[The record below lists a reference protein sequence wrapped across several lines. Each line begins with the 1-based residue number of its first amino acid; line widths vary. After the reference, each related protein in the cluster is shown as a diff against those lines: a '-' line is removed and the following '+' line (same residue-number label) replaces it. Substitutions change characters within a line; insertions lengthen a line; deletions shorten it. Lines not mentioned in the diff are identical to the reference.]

1 MAYKLIGKNFT
12 PPDVRAKITG
22 KAKYAEDFKADGMV
36 YIKMLLSPMPNA
48 NVISMDASEAL
59 DMDGV
64 IDILTADD
72 VPAPPPPADPM
83 LTNNPK
89 YAGQPIL
96 AIAAVD
102 EATAAEALEKI
113 KITYEAL
120 PFTIDPLDS
129 LYPGG
134 PDVYDHINSAT
145 RGFKTKKIKWTAR
158 DFAVAG
164 EDKLPMGEASK
175 EWEYGDIEAGIKN
188 AAYIIDESFV
198 TASNSHHSMEP
209 RSAFAYWENG
219 KCHLHGSSQSQSFM
233 MPGLSQMLGIPA
245 SDIIY
250 VAEFCGGGFGSKGS
264 PYPTMLLP
272 AHMSRKIGRPCMLR
286 ITRAEEYYLGS
297 ARSGFQGNVKL
308 GFNKKGRIL
317 AADLY
322 IIQQNGP
329 NSGFPDLA
337 SAGGA
342 LSLVY
347 TPQSMRWRGIP
358 IMTNRPPCGAQRGP
372 GQNQIAVIIEPLLDK
387 AAKEL
392 GIDRLAIRQINAPS
406 HDALYDGD
414 QHGITSSY
422 MPEALKMGA
431 ERFNYAEKIK
441 RSGKKNGSKV
451 IGIGIGQAY
460 HSAGASGFD
469 GLIQIT
475 ADGKLHLH
483 SGVGNLGTYSY
494 ATTPRVAAEVLG
506 MSWEN
511 CVVISGDSSKHLPWV
526 LGQFGSNTSF
536 TTTRSN
542 YAAAIDAKQKIQE
555 IAALDLGGEPQD
567 YDLKDETVFLISN
580 PKILMTFSQIGKRA
594 INLGGKY
601 DGHEV
606 PDDIFPIT
614 KDAAAGIA
622 GGGLVGV
629 AKDKMEHHGTV
640 PALATGFIMIELDL
654 ETGQHE
660 ILDYVGT
667 ADCGTVL
674 HPQGLDQQIRGGA
687 IMGIGMATSEKTVY
701 DPQNGLP
708 ANVGLYQAKPPSILD
723 VPSEMITQAV
733 DQPDPQNPVGA
744 KGIGEPLM
752 GCAASALVCA
762 ISDAM
767 GGHYFH
773 RNPIMPDMVI
783 NAAAGQPQSYKRL
796 QVNTQ

>member
-1 MAYKLIGKNFT
+1 MAYNIIGKNFT

-22 KAKYAEDFKADGMV
+22 KAKYAEDFTADGMV

-48 NVISMDASEAL
+48 NVTNIDASEAL
-59 DMDGV
+59 AMEGV

-72 VPAPPPPADPM
+72 IPPPPPPANPM

-89 YAGQPIL
+89 YVGQPIL
-96 AIAAVD
+96 AIAA
-102 EATAAEALEKI
+102 ETESIAADALEKI
-113 KITYEAL
+113 KLEYEAL
-120 PFTIDPLDS
+120 PFTLDPLVS

-134 PDVYDHINSAT
+134 PDVFEDINSTT
-145 RGFKTKKIKWTAR
+145 RGFETKKIKWTAR
-158 DFAVAG
+158 DFAEAG
-164 EDKLPMGEASK
+164 DDKLPMGEPSK
-175 EWEYGDIEAGIKN
+175 EWTYGDIDAGFEN
-188 AAYIIDESFV
+188 AAYIIDETFV

-209 RSAFAYWENG
+209 RSSFAYWQNG
-219 KCHLHGSSQSQSFM
+219 KCYLHGSSQSQSFM
-233 MPGLSQMLGIPA
+233 MPGLSRMLGIPTK
-245 SDIIY
+245 DIVYI
-250 VAEFCGGGFGSKGS
+250 AEFCGGGFGSKGN
-264 PYPTMLLP
+264 PYPTMVLP
-272 AHMSRKIGRPCMLR
+272 AHMSKKIGRPCMLR

-308 GFNKKGRIL
+308 GFDKNGRIL

-329 NSGFPDLA
+329 NAGFPDLA

-342 LSLVY
+342 VSLVY

-372 GQNQIAVIIEPLLDK
+372 GQNQMAVVVEPLLDK

-392 GIDRLAIRQINAPS
+392 GIDRLKIREINAPD
-406 HDALYDGD
+406 HDAKYDGKQGD
-414 QHGITSSY
+414 ITSSY
-422 MPEALKMGA
+422 LPEALAMGA
-431 ERFNYAEKIK
+431 DRFNYADKIK
-441 RSGKKNGSKV
+441 RSGEKNGSKV
-451 IGIGIGQAY
+451 IGVGVGQAY

-469 GLIQIT
+469 GLLCIKPN
-475 ADGKLHLH
+475 GKLHIH

-506 MSWEN
+506 FSWEN
-511 CVVISGDSSKHLPWV
+511 CVVEAGDSSKNLPWV

-536 TTTRSN
+536 TTTRTN
-542 YAAAIDAKQKIQE
+542 YAAAMDAKLKIQE
-555 IAALDLGGEPQD
+555 IAALDMGGNAED
-567 YDLKDETVFLISN
+567 YDLTNETVFSTSD
-580 PKILMTFSQIGKRA
+580 PSKSMTMADIAARA
-594 INLGGKY
+594 IELSGKY
-601 DGHEV
+601 DGQEY
-606 PDDIFPIT
+606 PDDIFMLT
-614 KDAAAGIA
+614 KEAVQGVA

-629 AKDKMEHHGTV
+629 AKDKIPLTGTV

-654 ETGQHE
+654 ETGKYE
-660 ILDYVGT
+660 VLDYVGT

-687 IMGIGMATSEKTVY
+687 IMGIGMAAMEKAVY

-708 ANVGLYQAKPPSILD
+708 ANVGFYQSKPPSILD
-723 VPSEMITQAV
+723 VPSDMITQAV
-733 DQPDPQNPVGA
+733 DKPDPQNPVGA

-762 ISDAM
+762 ITDAL
-767 GGHYFH
+767 GGHYFN
-773 RNPIMPDMVI
+773 RTPIMPDMII
-783 NAAAGQPQSYKRL
+783 NAAAGQPQSYKKL

>member
-308 GFNKKGRIL
+308 GFDKKGRIL

-773 RNPIMPDMVI
+773 RNPIMPDMVV

>member
-441 RSGKKNGSKV
+441 LSGKKNGSKV

-654 ETGQHE
+654 ETGRHE

>member
-89 YAGQPIL
+89 YVGQPIL

-145 RGFKTKKIKWTAR
+145 RGFETKKIKWTAR

-297 ARSGFQGNVKL
+297 ARSGFQGNIKL
-308 GFNKKGRIL
+308 GFDKKGRIL

-567 YDLKDETVFLISN
+567 YDLKDETVFLI
-580 PKILMTFSQIGKRA
+580 
-594 INLGGKY
+594 
-601 DGHEV
+601 
-606 PDDIFPIT
+606 
-614 KDAAAGIA
+614 
-622 GGGLVGV
+622 
-629 AKDKMEHHGTV
+629 
-640 PALATGFIMIELDL
+640 
-654 ETGQHE
+654 
-660 ILDYVGT
+660 
-667 ADCGTVL
+667 
-674 HPQGLDQQIRGGA
+674 
-687 IMGIGMATSEKTVY
+687 
-701 DPQNGLP
+701 
-708 ANVGLYQAKPPSILD
+708 
-723 VPSEMITQAV
+723 
-733 DQPDPQNPVGA
+733 
-744 KGIGEPLM
+744 
-752 GCAASALVCA
+752 
-762 ISDAM
+762 
-767 GGHYFH
+767 
-773 RNPIMPDMVI
+773 
-783 NAAAGQPQSYKRL
+783 
-796 QVNTQ
+796 

>member
-1 MAYKLIGKNFT
+1 MDYKLIGKNFT

-22 KAKYAEDFKADGMV
+22 KAKYTEDFKADGMV
-36 YIKMLLSPMPNA
+36 YVKMLLSPMPNA
-48 NVISMDASEAL
+48 NVTNMDATKAL
-59 DMDGV
+59 AMDGV
-64 IDILTADD
+64 LGLLTADD
-72 VPAPPPPADPM
+72 IPAPPPPGDPA
-83 LTNNPK
+83 LTNSPK
-89 YAGQPIL
+89 YVGQPIL

-113 KITYEAL
+113 KITYEPL

-134 PDVYDHINSAT
+134 PDVFDHINSAT
-145 RGFKTKKIKWTAR
+145 RGFETQKIKWTAR
-158 DFAVAG
+158 DFAAAG
-164 EDKLPMGEASK
+164 EDKLPMGEPSK
-175 EWEYGDIEAGIKN
+175 EWTYGDLDAGFEN

-198 TASNSHHSMEP
+198 TASNSHHSMET
-209 RSAFAYWENG
+209 RSAFSYWQNG
-219 KCHLHGSSQSQSFM
+219 KCHLHASSQSQSFM
-233 MPGLSQMLGIPA
+233 MPGLSQMLGIPTE
-245 SDIIY
+245 DLVF
-250 VAEFCGGGFGSKGS
+250 VAEFCGGGFGSKGV
-264 PYPTMLLP
+264 PYATMVIP
-272 AHMSRKIGRPCMLR
+272 AYMSKKIGRPCMLR
-286 ITRAEEYYLGS
+286 VTRAEEYYLGS
-297 ARSGFQGNVKL
+297 ARSGFQGNIKL
-308 GFNKKGRIL
+308 GFDKTGRIL

-329 NSGFPDLA
+329 NAGFPDLS

-342 LSLVY
+342 VSLVY
-347 TPQSMRWRGIP
+347 TPKSMRWRGIP
-358 IMTNRPPCGAQRGP
+358 VMTNRPPCGAQRGP
-372 GQNQIAVIIEPLLDK
+372 GQNQMAVVMEPLLDQ
-387 AAKEL
+387 AAKKL
-392 GIDRLAIRQINAPS
+392 GIDRLAIRQINAPT
-406 HDALYDGD
+406 HNTLYDGD

-431 ERFNYAEKIK
+431 KRFNYAEKIK
-441 RSGKKNGSKV
+441 RSGEKNGSKV
-451 IGIGIGQAY
+451 IGIGVGQAY
-460 HSAGASGFD
+460 HSAGANGFD

-475 ADGKLHLH
+475 PEGKLHLH

-511 CVVISGDSSKHLPWV
+511 CVVMAGDSSKHLPWV
-526 LGQFGSNTSF
+526 LGQFASNTSF
-536 TTTRSN
+536 TTSRSN
-542 YAAAIDAKQKIQE
+542 YAAAIDAKQKIKE
-555 IAALDLGGEPQD
+555 IASMDLGGEPQE
-567 YDLKDETVFLISN
+567 YELANETVFMTSD
-580 PKILMTFSQIGKRA
+580 PSKIMTFAQIGARA
-594 INLGGKY
+594 IELGGKF
-601 DGHEV
+601 DGHDL

-614 KDAAAGIA
+614 KDAATGIS

-654 ETGQHE
+654 ETGLHE

-687 IMGIGMATSEKTVY
+687 IMGIGMATTEKAVY

-723 VPSEMITQAV
+723 VPSDMITQAV

-762 ISDAM
+762 ISDALD
-767 GGHYFH
+767 GHYFH
-773 RNPIMPDMVI
+773 RNPIMPDMII
-783 NAAAGQPQSYKRL
+783 NAAAGRPQSYKRL

>member
-72 VPAPPPPADPM
+72 VPAPPPPADPI

-145 RGFKTKKIKWTAR
+145 RGFKTKKIKCTAR

-308 GFNKKGRIL
+308 GFDKKGRIL

-629 AKDKMEHHGTV
+629 AKDKIHHGTV

-654 ETGQHE
+654 ETGRHE

-773 RNPIMPDMVI
+773 RNPIMPDMVV

>member
-36 YIKMLLSPMPNA
+36 YVKMLLSPMPNA
-48 NVISMDASEAL
+48 NVTSMDASQAL
-59 DMDGV
+59 AMDGV

-72 VPAPPPPADPM
+72 VPTPPPPADPM
-83 LTNNPK
+83 LTNTPK
-89 YAGQPIL
+89 YVGQPIL

-113 KITYEAL
+113 KITYEPL
-120 PFTIDPLDS
+120 PFTIDPLVS

-134 PDVYDHINSAT
+134 PDVFDHINSAT
-145 RGFKTKKIKWTAR
+145 RGFETKKIKWTAR
-158 DFAVAG
+158 DFAAAG
-164 EDKLPMGEASK
+164 EDKLPMGEPSK
-175 EWEYGDIEAGIKN
+175 EWTYGDLDAGFEK
-188 AAYIIDESFV
+188 AAYVIEESFV

-209 RSAFAYWENG
+209 RSAFAYWQNG

-245 SDIIY
+245 SDIVY
-250 VAEFCGGGFGSKGS
+250 VAEFCGGGFGSKGG
-264 PYPTMLLP
+264 PYATMVIP
-272 AHMSRKIGRPCMLR
+272 AHMSKKIGRPCMLR

-308 GFNKKGRIL
+308 GFDQNGRIL

-372 GQNQIAVIIEPLLDK
+372 GQNQMAVVMEPLLDK

-392 GIDRLAIRQINAPS
+392 GIDRLAIRQINAPT
-406 HDALYDGD
+406 HDTLYDGD

-431 ERFNYAEKIK
+431 ERFNYVEKIK
-441 RSGKKNGSKV
+441 RSGEKNGSKV
-451 IGIGIGQAY
+451 IGIGVGQAY

-469 GLIQIT
+469 GLVQIT

-555 IAALDLGGEPQD
+555 IAAMDLGGEPQD
-567 YDLKDETVFLISN
+567 YDLADETVFMTSDLS
-580 PKILMTFSQIGKRA
+580 KSMTFSQIGQRA
-594 INLGGKY
+594 IELGGKF
-601 DGHEV
+601 DGHDV
-606 PDDIFPIT
+606 PDDIFPLT

-629 AKDKMEHHGTV
+629 AKDKMDHHGTV

-723 VPSEMITQAV
+723 VPSDMITQAV

-762 ISDAM
+762 ISDALD
-767 GGHYFH
+767 GHYFH
-773 RNPIMPDMVI
+773 RNPIMPDMIV
-783 NAAAGQPQSYKRL
+783 NAAAGRPQSYKRL